1 MEGVLSDG
9 MCRCCASEG
18 SFKDFQVPYQWMGA
32 EEIYANMLKDCFDL
46 TLSISEEINNGGI
59 CEVCITQLRN
69 ACNFKR
75 QVQKTEEKFK
85 RKMEESSFKTDSI
98 KMEVTRFDDDD
109 SNMSADEF
117 SSQEYEVPIKVEKL
131 DEKPRKRQA
140 AAKASTSKAKKS
152 KASAETSVKR
162 VVPVDITKVKKKI
175 EPNSKEVHDAVRKQK
190 QLNGQLLTK
199 HWSNVREI
207 LAWSNATPI
216 RNHSDMGYSC
226 CYCDHV
232 YLDPADL
239 KQHTIDTHE
248 GIENSSITRRRD
260 MNAFSVKVDITDL
273 HCKVCQQRIADIKTL
288 MNHLKDLHDKTLFT
302 DIKNH
307 LIPFRFEKENLECC
321 ICPTQFNKFKIL
333 LEHMNV
339 HVRNYVCE
347 VCDAGFVNRTRLM
360 VHQEQHELGKYK
372 CDLCPGVFTT
382 VTKVKFHIKSVHKP
396 VTFRNKC
403 RLCNE
408 LFKDYHQKIKH
419 MQDVHQVRKTQK
431 CTACD
436 RIFSSRQTFSVHM
449 QRDHLMERRHV
460 CTICEKSFFQSTCLR
475 HHMLKHT
482 GKRDFQCDV
491 CLKRY
496 GRKSTLRDHMRIH
509 KDDRRY
515 KCEYCGHAFVQKCS
529 WQAHMRTKHGQKF

>member
-162 VVPVDITKVKKKI
+162 KLPVNITKVKVKI
-175 EPNSKEVHDAVRKQK
+175 EPNSKEVNDAVRKDKQK
-190 QLNGQLLTK
+190 NGQLSK
-199 HWSNVREI
+199 HLINVREI
-207 LAWSNATPI
+207 FAWSNATPV
-216 RNHSDMGYSC
+216 RNQSDMGYSC

-239 KQHTIDTHE
+239 KKHTIDTHK
-248 GIENSSITRRRD
+248 GIENSSITKRRD
-260 MNAFSVKVDITDL
+260 LNAFNVKVDITHL
-273 HCKVCQQRIADIKTL
+273 HCKLCQQRIADIDTL
-288 MNHLKDLHDKTLFT
+288 VNHLKDLHHKRLFT
-302 DIKNH
+302 DIKNN
-307 LIPFRFEKENLECC
+307 LIPFRFESENLECC
-321 ICPTQFNKFKIL
+321 MCPTQFNKFKIM
-333 LEHMNV
+333 LEHMNT

-347 VCDAGFVNRTRLM
+347 VCDAGFVNRKRLLL
-360 VHQEQHELGKYK
+360 HQEQHVVGKFK
-372 CDLCPGVFTT
+372 CRFCQGDFTT
-382 VTKVKFHIKSVHKP
+382 VTKMKFHIKSVHKP

-419 MQDVHQVRKTQK
+419 MHEVHQVQKSQK

-436 RIFSSRQTFSVHM
+436 RVFATRKAFRVHM
-449 QRDHLMERRHV
+449 QRDHLMERRHQ
-460 CTICEKSFFQSTCLR
+460 CTLCEKSFFQSTCLKD
-475 HHMLKHT
+475 HMLKHT
-482 GKRDFQCDV
+482 GRRDFQCDV

-509 KDDRRY
+509 KDDRRF

-529 WQAHMRTKHGQKF
+529 WRGHMRTKHGQKC